1 MSELEIKQMTCEK
14 HGDYQA
20 KILKVLG
27 REIVMQCPKC
37 KEQEDRLKQLEEQYE
52 ANQKEAERIVIWT
65 NKSGIPPIYRN
76 MENFTFREAQKP
88 LSNYDYKKNL
98 VIYGGV
104 GTGKTMAASYLGIN
118 AIKKGLNVRY
128 LYANEIE
135 KRVKSSW
142 GTNLTED
149 DIIEQY
155 IECDLL
161 ILDEIGRVQY
171 NDYLFKVFD
180 GRYMNQK
187 PVILIGNIDVKEIPK
202 ILGDAIASRLRTNVQ
217 AICFGT
223 EDLRTTAF

>member
-1 MSELEIKQMTCEK
+1 
-14 HGDYQA
+14 
-20 KILKVLG
+20 
-27 REIVMQCPKC
+27 MQ
-37 KEQEDRLKQLEEQYE
+37 
-52 ANQKEAERIVIWT
+52 
-65 NKSGIPPIYRN
+65 SFG
-76 MENFTFREAQKP
+76 
-88 LSNYDYKKNL
+88 
-98 VIYGGV
+98 
-104 GTGKTMAASYLGIN
+104 
-118 AIKKGLNVRY
+118 KKGLNVRY

-161 ILDEIGRVQY
+161 ILDEIGRIQY

-223 EDLRTTAF
+223 EDLRITAF